1 MRVQTVWAC
10 AVISAGAFLAGCN
23 GSISELPSG
32 SGGSGAGSGTG
43 NTTGSGSAGN
53 GAAGSGSAGSGNSS
67 GTAGSTSTGAAGSG
81 SPTQSV
87 LDLSGTP
94 KFYRAIRL
102 SNTQWA
108 QAVQTVLNVP
118 SGGLEAMFESPA
130 TGLTDFSNNEMVL
143 GFDARNWSDFQS
155 ASETLAAQVT
165 ATDTAL
171 AKVYSG
177 TDAAGFIS
185 TVGRRAYRRPLTT
198 AEQATYMTLYNS
210 GSTLIGSRSTFAKG
224 ASLVIRALLQSP
236 YFLYRMELGAKGAA
250 LSSYEMAAK
259 LSLWLR
265 GTGPDDKTLD
275 LAGGSGNL
283 NTADGAAALATTMLG
298 EAAATTSMRQFHG
311 EWMHLGD
318 YADISKVNVSTYKSS
333 LNAEYQEAAYRFFDN
348 IFSQGLGV
356 KDILLSTKG
365 YYGAGMASFYGLT
378 APAAGSY
385 TQADLGAKRV
395 GFFSQLPY
403 LTLNGHND
411 EPSSILRGV
420 TLNLDVLCAQL
431 GPPATVIPAIPP
443 LMAGQTNRQRID
455 TLTATCGQSCHNDM
469 INPLGFAFEHFDGM
483 GNYRDTE
490 NGGLT
495 IDSSGSY
502 TFADGIARSWND
514 APGLMQVLAS
524 TPQTYTCFA
533 KKLASYGLQRTI
545 TPNDMPLLNSLT
557 AAAMASGT
565 ASEKQLIIQLVRS
578 DAFRTHGGP

>member
-1 MRVQTVWAC
+1 MRIPAVCVC
-10 AVISAGAFLAGCN
+10 AGVFAVSAFVAGCN
-23 GSISELPSG
+23 GTIGDIPSG
-32 SGGSGAGSGTG
+32 KGGSSGASSGSGTG
-43 NTTGSGSAGN
+43 NTN
-53 GAAGSGSAGSGNSS
+53 GPGTAGSGAS
-67 GTAGSTSTGAAGSG
+67 GTAGGSG
-81 SPTQSV
+81 STGTGTAGTAGPTQSV

-118 SGGLEAMFESPA
+118 SGGLESSFESPA

-165 ATDTAL
+165 ATDAAL

-177 TDAAGFIS
+177 TDPAGFIT

-198 AEQATYMTLYNS
+198 AEQSTYMTLYNQ
-210 GSTLIGSRSTFAKG
+210 GSTLMGTRSTFAKG
-224 ASLVIRALLQSP
+224 ASLVIRAMLQSP
-236 YFLYRMELGAKGAA
+236 YFLYRLELGAKGAA
-250 LSSYEMAAK
+250 LNSYEMAAK
-259 LSLWLR
+259 LALWLR

-275 LAGGSGNL
+275 LAGGTGKL
-283 NTADGAAALATTMLG
+283 DTADGAASLATTMLG
-298 EAAATTSMRQFHG
+298 EAAATASMRQFHG
-311 EWMHLGD
+311 EWLHFGD
-318 YADISKVNVSTYKSS
+318 YADISKVNVPTYTTA
-333 LNAEYQEAAYRFFDN
+333 LNTEYQESAYRFFDN
-348 IFSQGLGV
+348 IFTQGLGV
-356 KDILLSTKG
+356 KDMLLSTKG
-365 YYGAGMASFYGLT
+365 YYGPGMATFYGLT
-378 APAAGSY
+378 APAAGTY
-385 TQADLGAKRV
+385 AQADLGAKRV
-395 GFFSQLPY
+395 GFFAQLPY

-431 GPPATVIPAIPP
+431 GPPAAVIPAIPP

-455 TLTATCGQSCHNDM
+455 TLTGTCGQSCHNDM

-483 GNYRDTE
+483 GNWRDTE

-495 IDSSGSY
+495 IDSSGAY
-502 TFADGIARSWND
+502 TFADGITRTWDD
-514 APGLMQVLAS
+514 AAGLMQVLAS

-557 AAAMASGT
+557 SAAMASGT
-565 ASEKQLIIQLVRS
+565 SSEKQLIIQLVRS